1 VRSKELPATIG
12 RYEVVQVIGR
22 GGMGVVFLGKD
33 PRIGR
38 QVAIKLLNTTDEEVS
53 ERFLQEARSA
63 GQLTHRNII
72 TIHDCGE
79 IDDGSDRDGLPFI
92 IMEFIEGT
100 TLAGL
105 IGDSASLSLS
115 RKLGLIEDLAAGLDY
130 AHNKGVVHRDV
141 KPANVMI
148 DREGVLKIL
157 DFGIARVAESRLTL
171 NGELIGTPSYMS
183 PEQVK
188 GQTVDRRS
196 DVFAVG
202 LVLYELLSGRQAF
215 AGSFAT
221 VVQAIANE
229 APPSLVALCP
239 DLDPDLVAIINKALE
254 KDEQDRYQTLAA
266 FGADV
271 AQVRARLDNRPISN
285 SAFGTIAIGTERP
298 SADRTPR
305 HITPRTPRTPSDQF
319 ARRRSE
325 MIEGHLDRARRA
337 FEVGDFMSAIAAA
350 EEAELLDPEEPRVID
365 VLSSARFRLDQEQ
378 IGNWLTEAEG
388 CITRQELDGAAALV
402 AKALQLD
409 AGSRAALQM
418 KSVIDRARREMA
430 HDADAVGAVE
440 RARKR
445 FAGGDPAGALSLLD
459 AFSPPHPLVKQAREE
474 LTAELLEQETL
485 KREREKQRRAE
496 ALAAALSAAEGHLTR
511 QELDDASR
519 ALMGAEAIEPSN
531 ARLLELRARITE
543 AREAAWARTKSVTRA
558 VSAAGHSLTA
568 ADFEGAEQFVNE
580 ALAIEPGHSEA
591 RALKVRIAEARALAR
606 AKEEQEWRQRQD
618 SEARRL
624 AAERDRLAETQ
635 ITPGQVDNDRDRRAA
650 DELAREAVEWELP
663 DELEA
668 ATEARGGLTPT
679 FGVPA
684 PAVEAYSDERAQ
696 QALSGRE
703 ISATDST
710 SIRVAVPL
718 AAANPP
724 RVRARLGVAF
734 AAVIAMLL
742 LGFWWLGRSSP
753 ERSDLARNT
762 PTETPP
768 IGGAPKPSVPVEPPS
783 PTPAPTPE
791 ARGTT
796 GSEPQPSKP
805 APRAK
810 DPSSVPIPAPVNRE
824 TPRLAPTPAPD
835 VPSTPAPV
843 APTPAPSTPTTPP
856 DITPTPT
863 AAGASAAG
871 PDVTSKPPGVKPL
884 PTSGPDLPPT
894 LPSATGTAGAP
905 PPPPPPVVVPSF
917 DRRIA
922 DQILTKFGDA
932 MLRLDLAAIQRFYPS
947 VSDSVAQTIKALGVA
962 YSQCDIKFSK
972 VEITPS
978 GPTEA
983 TVLASGTQSCKP
995 KKRAPDWVS
1004 QKNYVFRLKDAN
1016 GVWIVNLLTFD

>member
-1 VRSKELPATIG
+1 
-12 RYEVVQVIGR
+12 
-22 GGMGVVFLGKD
+22 
-33 PRIGR
+33 
-38 QVAIKLLNTTDEEVS
+38 
-53 ERFLQEARSA
+53 
-63 GQLTHRNII
+63 
-72 TIHDCGE
+72 
-79 IDDGSDRDGLPFI
+79 
-92 IMEFIEGT
+92 
-100 TLAGL
+100 
-105 IGDSASLSLS
+105 
-115 RKLGLIEDLAAGLDY
+115 
-130 AHNKGVVHRDV
+130 
-141 KPANVMI
+141 
-148 DREGVLKIL
+148 
-157 DFGIARVAESRLTL
+157 
-171 NGELIGTPSYMS
+171 
-183 PEQVK
+183 
-188 GQTVDRRS
+188 
-196 DVFAVG
+196 
-202 LVLYELLSGRQAF
+202 
-215 AGSFAT
+215 
-221 VVQAIANE
+221 
-229 APPSLVALCP
+229 
-239 DLDPDLVAIINKALE
+239 
-254 KDEQDRYQTLAA
+254 
-266 FGADV
+266 
-271 AQVRARLDNRPISN
+271 
-285 SAFGTIAIGTERP
+285 
-298 SADRTPR
+298 
-305 HITPRTPRTPSDQF
+305 
-319 ARRRSE
+319 
-325 MIEGHLDRARRA
+325 
-337 FEVGDFMSAIAAA
+337 
-350 EEAELLDPEEPRVID
+350 
-365 VLSSARFRLDQEQ
+365 
-378 IGNWLTEAEG
+378 
-388 CITRQELDGAAALV
+388 
-402 AKALQLD
+402 
-409 AGSRAALQM
+409 
-418 KSVIDRARREMA
+418 MA

-558 VSAAGHSLTA
+558 VSAAGHSLTAADFDGAEQFVNEALAIEPGHSEALALKVRIADARALARAKEEQERHQRQESEARRLEVEREREKQRRAETLAAALSAAEGHLTRDALDDASKALTGVEAIEPSNGRLLELRARIAEAREAARARTQRATRALSAAGHSLTA